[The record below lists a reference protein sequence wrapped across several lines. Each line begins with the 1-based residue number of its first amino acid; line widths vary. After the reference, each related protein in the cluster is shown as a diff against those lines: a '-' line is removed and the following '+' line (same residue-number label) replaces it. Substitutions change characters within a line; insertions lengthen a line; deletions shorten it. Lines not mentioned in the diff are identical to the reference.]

1 MKLFRI
7 SLQTKILG
15 LVLTLVLLIIISLT
29 TIFTVM
35 EKEQIER
42 QKGRFILELS
52 KTIALMPSIKNAFY
66 TSDPAK
72 IIQPIV
78 EKIRK
83 QVGAE
88 FIVVGNKE
96 GIRYSHPIPDRIGRH
111 MVGGDNYRA
120 LVLGESYISR
130 AVGSLGPSLRGKS
143 PILDDNGQIIGIVS
157 VGIMQQDIKQQIFN
171 NAKKVASIALI
182 AFIIAIIG
190 SSLLARNIRKD
201 TMGLEPYQIAAL
213 YKEKNAVIESV
224 REGILVIDKNG
235 LITVMNQTARRLLNF
250 HGDFTGLKIE
260 KVIPNTQMYDILRTG
275 KSQHDVELVLPH
287 NTLIVNRK
295 PIIDKGQVVGAVAS
309 FRDKTEIEQML
320 NTLSE
325 VRKYSEDLRAQTHE
339 FTNKLYVLSG
349 LLQIGEYDEAI
360 KMIQQETETYEFQNR
375 ILFDQIYDR
384 KVQAILL
391 GKLAMASEKK
401 LEFRIDNNSSL
412 NVLPEQIKISHL
424 ITILGNLI
432 DNAFEAVVDSQ
443 HPVVTFFATDLGNDI
458 IFEISDNGCGIKE
471 ENLPKIFT
479 RGFSTKPK
487 GDQSRGYGLSNVL
500 KSVELLN
507 GTIEVQKNKMGGT
520 VFTVYLP
527 KFTGGESYEAGQG
540 GHC

>member
-29 TIFTVM
+29 AIFTVM

-275 KSQHDVELVLPH
+275 KSQRDVELVLPH

-527 KFTGGESYEAGQG
+527 KCTGGESYEAGQG
-540 GHC
+540 GNC

>member
-42 QKGRFILELS
+42 QKGRLVLELS

>member
-1 MKLFRI
+1 
-7 SLQTKILG
+7 
-15 LVLTLVLLIIISLT
+15 
-29 TIFTVM
+29 M

-275 KSQHDVELVLPH
+275 KSQRDVELVLPH

-527 KFTGGESYEAGQG
+527 KCTGGESYEAGQG
-540 GHC
+540 GNC